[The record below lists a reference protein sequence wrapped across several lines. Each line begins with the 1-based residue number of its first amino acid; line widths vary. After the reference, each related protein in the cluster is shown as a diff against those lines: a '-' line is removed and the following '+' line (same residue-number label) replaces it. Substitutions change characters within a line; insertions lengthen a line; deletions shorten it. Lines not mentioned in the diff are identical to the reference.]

1 MISLKQLRHA
11 LAVAHHGNF
20 HRAALAAKRVEMIGG
35 VRYEDSEQEVV
46 TFDRNDPDNPTV
58 TLLEEVININSGSLN
73 KEGVREVGRVFAR
86 EFEKIGFQTEWVEV
100 PAEVNRAGHF
110 VATRKGN
117 KGKKLFLIGH
127 IDTVFEKDI

>member
-1 MISLKQLRHA
+1 M
-11 LAVAHHGNF
+11 
-20 HRAALAAKRVEMIGG
+20 
-35 VRYEDSEQEVV
+35 
-46 TFDRNDPDNPTV
+46 
-58 TLLEEVININSGSLN
+58 EEVININSGSLN

-127 IDTVFEKDI
+127 IDTVF